1 MNTILKEFFKILNLR
16 GICSQIKFMSKLVI
30 KTKQKLCKVSRT
42 HVAGAG
48 AIPLRIVTDKRG
60 VISQSLASYELE
72 ISKKKFFHLGPC
84 EI

>member
-1 MNTILKEFFKILNLR
+1 MHRLAQTCTNLHA
-16 GICSQIKFMSKLVI
+16 
-30 KTKQKLCKVSRT
+30 

-48 AIPLRIVTDKRG
+48 AKPLRIGTDERG

-72 ISKKKFFHLGPC
+72 IGKKKNFHLGPC